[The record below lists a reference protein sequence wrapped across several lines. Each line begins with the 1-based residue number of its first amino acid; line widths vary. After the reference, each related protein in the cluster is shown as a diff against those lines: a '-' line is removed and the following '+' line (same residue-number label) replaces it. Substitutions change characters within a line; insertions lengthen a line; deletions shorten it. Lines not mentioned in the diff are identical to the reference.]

1 LLNNK
6 SFNRNGKIVFLL
18 YFSIKYGRVV
28 VLLAGRQAGKKAVV
42 IKTSDDGTKVRKIN

>member
-1 LLNNK
+1 MAK
-6 SFNRNGKIVFLL
+6 L
-18 YFSIKYGRVV
+18 YFFIYSSIKYGRVV